1 MQYIP
6 SSVENFIFYC
16 ASILIFAAVCIAH
29 VFIRRVIQ
37 NLASGNVG
45 ASDLQQAQP
54 VAKQGMCKHMPDAA
68 SCKDEDADD
77 ANGQILN
84 HDVYIHGLLRHRLRL
99 LQIWGAGFVKNEV
112 FNRTWYRFFFTP
124 FVFCLLPVVCVAAG
138 ISYHVE
144 FEGLNDSRALKEIKL
159 ASNLTSLKKRP
170 PASINALRYRAE
182 SDIPELIKVLQAHGY
197 YEAKVNIQIQ
207 EIHKEINV
215 IVMIDPGPRYRLE
228 AYNIH
233 LYCES
238 PEVPNDCCHISDGDI
253 GVQLGKPAQATAIL
267 DAELKIL
274 QRLSE
279 CGYPLAKIEHRE
291 VIVDGEGKTM
301 RVNIDVKTGQKAEFG
316 PMTIVGTTKVKP
328 LFLEQKKQWKEGELY
343 DSRLVEKTQTS
354 LIETGLF
361 SSVLITH
368 EETLSSQ
375 GEIPLKIEVTE
386 TKHKSV
392 NIGVSYQTVF
402 GPGVTFGWA
411 NNNVAGM
418 GRTFSFQGDVTR
430 ISQTGS
436 ATYIHPDFNR
446 VGQDMIAQAK
456 AEHEALPKAYS
467 MRSYSLMDRFERQF
481 NRRLRG
487 SVGIQGERL
496 YVTESAQNGNFWLL
510 EVPMYLR
517 WSSANSLLNPTRGAT
532 LEYILTPAVNV
543 ADAKDVYFVQQFIE
557 GAYLSL
563 DEKSRVVL
571 AEKVTYGFILSN
583 GLAATPLCNRFL
595 GGSEEDLRGYRYRT
609 VSPLVDGK
617 PIGGR
622 SALYVSLESR
632 FRVTETIGLV
642 PFFDMGNVWITEYP
656 TTHRKW
662 FKSVGLG
669 FRFFTFMGP
678 FRVDLA
684 FPLNR
689 RKEIDPV
696 YKILVSIGQMF

>member
-1 MQYIP
+1 MKY
-6 SSVENFIFYC
+6 
-16 ASILIFAAVCIAH
+16 
-29 VFIRRVIQ
+29 
-37 NLASGNVG
+37 SGSYPFPTSNYR
-45 ASDLQQAQP
+45 A
-54 VAKQGMCKHMPDAA
+54 MP
-68 SCKDEDADD
+68 
-77 ANGQILN
+77 
-84 HDVYIHGLLRHRLRL
+84 
-99 LQIWGAGFVKNEV
+99 
-112 FNRTWYRFFFTP
+112 YRFFFTILLSS
-124 FVFCLLPVVCVAAG
+124 LLPIAAFAAG
-138 ISYHVE
+138 ISYNVE
-144 FEGLNDSRALKEIKL
+144 FEGLSDSRTLKEIKL

-197 YEAKVNIQIQ
+197 YEARVHIQIQ
-207 EIHKEINV
+207 EINKEINV
-215 IVMIDPGPRYRLE
+215 YVIIDPGPRYHLE
-228 AYNIH
+228 LFDVH

-238 PEVPNDCCHISDGDI
+238 AEEPNDCCSISYGDI
-253 GVQLGKPAQATAIL
+253 DVQLNKPAQTTAIL
-267 DAELKIL
+267 DAELKVL

-279 CGYPLAKIEHRE
+279 CGYPLVKIENRE
-291 VIVDGEGKTM
+291 VIVDGLTKGV
-301 RVNIDVKTGQKAEFG
+301 RVTLGVKTGKKAEFG
-316 PMTIVGTTKVKP
+316 PTTIVGTTKVKP
-328 LFLEQKKQWKEGELY
+328 LFLKQKKEWKEGEPY
-343 DSRLVEKTQTS
+343 DSRLVEKTQNS

-368 EETLSSQ
+368 EETLSSN
-375 GEIPLKIEVTE
+375 GEIPIKIEVSE

-392 NIGVSYQTVF
+392 NVGVSYQTVF

-411 NNNVAGM
+411 NHNVGRM

-436 ATYIHPDFNR
+436 ATYLHPDFNR
-446 VGQDMIAQAK
+446 IGQDMIAQAE
-456 AEHEALPKAYS
+456 AAHEALPKAYS

-487 SVGIQGERL
+487 SAGIRGERL

-510 EVPMYLR
+510 EIPMYLR

-543 ADAKDVYFVQQFIE
+543 AAAKDVYLLQEFIE
-557 GAYLSL
+557 SAYLSL

-583 GLAATPLCNRFL
+583 GLTAIPLCKRFL
-595 GGSEEDLRGYRYRT
+595 GGSEQDLRGYRYHT
-609 VSPLVDGK
+609 VSPLIDDK

-622 SALYVSLESR
+622 SAIYISLESR

-642 PFFDMGNVWITEYP
+642 PFFDMGSVWTTEYP
-656 TTHRKW
+656 TKHGKW

-678 FRVDLA
+678 FRADLA
-684 FPLNR
+684 FPLDR

-696 YKILVSIGQMF
+696 YKVLVSIGQMF

>member
-1 MQYIP
+1 MAP
-6 SSVENFIFYC
+6 KFF
-16 ASILIFAAVCIAH
+16 LF
-29 VFIRRVIQ
+29 
-37 NLASGNVG
+37 
-45 ASDLQQAQP
+45 
-54 VAKQGMCKHMPDAA
+54 
-68 SCKDEDADD
+68 
-77 ANGQILN
+77 
-84 HDVYIHGLLRHRLRL
+84 LLT
-99 LQIWGAGFVKNEV
+99 A
-112 FNRTWYRFFFTP
+112 
-124 FVFCLLPVVCVAAG
+124 LLPITAFAEG
-138 ISYHVE
+138 ISYQVE
-144 FEGLNDSRALKEIKL
+144 FEGLSDSRALKEIKL

-197 YEAKVNIQIQ
+197 YEAKVHIHIQ
-207 EIHKEINV
+207 EIQRKIHV
-215 IVMIDPGPRYRLE
+215 VVVIDPGTRYKLE
-228 AYNIH
+228 AFDIH
-233 LYCES
+233 LYCQS
-238 PEVPNDCCHISDGDI
+238 PETPNDCCFISYGDV
-253 GVQLGKPAQATAIL
+253 GVQLNKPAQTEAIL
-267 DAELKIL
+267 DAELKTL

-291 VIVDGEGKTM
+291 VIVDGKTKGV
-301 RVNIDVKTGQKAEFG
+301 RVALDVKTGQKAEFG
-316 PMTIVGTTKVKP
+316 KTAIVGADRVKP
-328 LFLEQKKQWKEGELY
+328 RFLEQKKQWKEGETY
-343 DSRLVEKTQTS
+343 DSRLVENTQNS

-368 EETLSSQ
+368 EDTLSSN
-375 GEIPLKIEVTE
+375 GEIPLKIEVSE

-411 NNNVAGM
+411 NHNVAGM

-446 VGQDMIAQAK
+446 VGQDMIAQAQ

-467 MRSYSLMDRFERQF
+467 MRSYSLMDRFEWQF

-487 SVGIQGERL
+487 TAGIRGERL
-496 YVTESAQNGNFWLL
+496 YVTDSAQNGNFWLL
-510 EVPMYLR
+510 EGPMYLR

-532 LEYILTPAVNV
+532 LEYTLTPAVNV
-543 ADAKDVYFVQQFIE
+543 AAAKDVYLVQEFVE

-571 AEKVTYGFILSN
+571 AEKLTYGFILSN
-583 GLAATPLCNRFL
+583 GLAAIPLCKRFL
-595 GGSEEDLRGYRYRT
+595 GGSEQDLRGYRYQT

-622 SALYVSLESR
+622 SAIYFTFETRLRL
-632 FRVTETIGLV
+632 TETIGLV
-642 PFFDMGNVWITEYP
+642 PFFDMGSVWTTEYP
-656 TTHRKW
+656 TKHGKW
-662 FKSVGLG
+662 FKSTGLG

-684 FPLNR
+684 FPIDR
-689 RKEIDPV
+689 RKHIDPV
-696 YKILVSIGQMF
+696 YKVLVSIGQMF